1 MKKLLL
7 ALLCAA
13 AIAGHTQQRLSLADA
28 VNIALKNSYDI
39 QLAKNN
45 LEISAI
51 NNDAGVAG
59 ALPLVTATANDNEQI
74 TTINQKF
81 ADANRDTKRSNV
93 ESNNLT
99 AGVTGSILLFNG
111 YRVMTTRKRLAELQ
125 QQNLQLVNIR
135 IQNTIAAVAAKYYD
149 IVRQQSF
156 LQTIIQSIAVSKQKL
171 DILQTRKEAGMSNNA
186 DIYQAQLDM
195 NALIQS
201 KLSQQLIIDQG
212 KTDLLNLLF
221 VSPDSTISITDTIV
235 VDKTIRLEGIREVLK
250 NNPQIVSAGQ
260 QVHIS
265 EFLEKETTALRYPSL
280 RASTGYNFSSN
291 KSAAGFSLLNQSYG
305 PFAGLNL
312 SIPIYNGNATRR
324 QEQAAAINTR
334 NARIQKDNLVLGL
347 ETGAV
352 RTFQSYSNAL
362 QQLQTE
368 QENYLLSKQLLDLV
382 LQRFQLGQATI
393 IDVKQAQ
400 QSFENAGFRLVN
412 LNYSAK
418 IAEVE
423 LKRLANQ
430 LAP

>member
-423 LKRLANQ
+423 WKRLANQ

>member
-13 AIAGHTQQRLSLADA
+13 AIAGHTQQRLSLTDA

-51 NNDAGVAG
+51 NNNAGVAG
-59 ALPLVTATANDNEQI
+59 ALPLVTAAANDNEQI

-81 ADANRDTKRSNV
+81 ADANRDIKRNNV

-111 YRVMTTRKRLAELQ
+111 YRVMTTKKRLAELQ

-156 LQTIIQSIAVSKQKL
+156 LQTIVQSIAVSKQKL

-195 NALIQS
+195 NALVQS

-221 VSPDSTISITDTIV
+221 MSPDATISISDTIV
-235 VDKTIRLEGIREVLK
+235 VDKTIRLEGIRGVLK
-250 NNPQIVSAGQ
+250 SNPQIVSAEQ
-260 QVHIS
+260 QVRIN
-265 EFLEKETTALRYPSL
+265 EFLEKETAALRYPSL
-280 RASTGYNFSSN
+280 RANTGYNFSSS

-312 SIPIYNGNATRR
+312 SVPIYNGSAIRR

-334 NARIQKDNLVLGL
+334 NARIQKDNLVLSL

-368 QENYLLSKQLLDLV
+368 QENYLLSQQLLDLV

-400 QSFENAGFRLVN
+400 QSFENAGFRLVS
-412 LNYSAK
+412 LNYAAK

>member
-149 IVRQQSF
+149 IVRQQSY
-156 LQTIIQSIAVSKQKL
+156 LQPIIQSTAVSKQ
-171 DILQTRKEAGMSNNA
+171 
-186 DIYQAQLDM
+186 
-195 NALIQS
+195 
-201 KLSQQLIIDQG
+201 
-212 KTDLLNLLF
+212 
-221 VSPDSTISITDTIV
+221 
-235 VDKTIRLEGIREVLK
+235 
-250 NNPQIVSAGQ
+250 
-260 QVHIS
+260 
-265 EFLEKETTALRYPSL
+265 
-280 RASTGYNFSSN
+280 
-291 KSAAGFSLLNQSYG
+291 
-305 PFAGLNL
+305 
-312 SIPIYNGNATRR
+312 
-324 QEQAAAINTR
+324 
-334 NARIQKDNLVLGL
+334 
-347 ETGAV
+347 
-352 RTFQSYSNAL
+352 
-362 QQLQTE
+362 
-368 QENYLLSKQLLDLV
+368 
-382 LQRFQLGQATI
+382 
-393 IDVKQAQ
+393 
-400 QSFENAGFRLVN
+400 
-412 LNYSAK
+412 
-418 IAEVE
+418 
-423 LKRLANQ
+423 
-430 LAP
+430 

>member
-7 ALLCAA
+7 VLLCAA

-135 IQNTIAAVAAKYYD
+135 IQNTIASVAAKYYD

-171 DILQTRKEAGMSNNA
+171 YILQTSKEAGMSNNA

-195 NALIQS
+195 NALVQS

-221 VSPDSTISITDTIV
+221 VSPDATISISDTIV

-250 NNPQIVSAGQ
+250 NNPQIVSAEQ

-280 RASTGYNFSSN
+280 RANTGYNFSSN

-312 SIPIYNGNATRR
+312 SIPIYNGSATRR

-334 NARIQKDNLVLGL
+334 NARIQKDNLVLSL